1 MAEFKLN
8 IADAK
13 TGKCIQKTIADQ
25 LADKLIGLKIGSTVK
40 GDDIGIAGYEF
51 QITGGSDKCGFPMR
65 KGISGERKRILIKK
79 GTGFSGGRKGMK
91 KRKTICGETINAKIS
106 QINLKITKHGKE
118 NLFKKEG
125 EEKKEAPKKAPKIE
139 KKEEPKEKEKPK
151 QEAKPVEK
159 KEEKTK

>member
-13 TGKCIQKTIADQ
+13 TGKCMQKIIADL
-25 LADKLIGLKIGSTVK
+25 LAGKLIGLKIGSAVK

-65 KGISGERKRILIKK
+65 KGISSERKRILIKK
-79 GTGFSGGRKGMK
+79 GTGFRSGRKGMK

-125 EEKKEAPKKAPKIE
+125 EEKPAPKEAPKIE

-151 QEAKPVEK
+151 QEAKPEEK
-159 KEEKTK
+159 KEEKPK